1 MKSFFKFILIPEYD
15 QSNTPFKAILRQS
28 WFQMDPIQKE
38 SRLIGLLFIRF
49 QQGPI
54 FGPAKS
60 GFDLEP
66 FRLQMGL
73 ASGKHL
79 DWFISR
85 YYQAS
90 EIYNS

>member
-1 MKSFFKFILIPEYD
+1 
-15 QSNTPFKAILRQS
+15 
-28 WFQMDPIQKE
+28 MDPIQKE